1 VCGPLTANIS
11 AIELNG
17 AKTSA
22 SHQTVVFKT
31 KNTERMRVASG
42 GNIGISNTEPDE
54 LLTLGGNLK
63 LIESNTAIFGNGTN
77 FLKISTDITGSQTKV
92 QTRVGTGKGLN
103 FYASTTDNM
112 GTPKLTILESSN
124 VGVGTISPVG
134 LLHTSGGTVFIN
146 DQVTHRGGVSHL
158 DTPMVVTNTTTIVG
172 TSDFKNVL
180 QLSREG
186 GTSGQHAVRGMFTMG
201 KHALT
206 GSDGSGTSRSQ
217 LNLSLA
223 SDNYSTQGHIMTWRS
238 DKRVGIGT
246 TRPTSHLEI
255 VTTGIGNPTT
265 NGVLVHSE
273 EINNSAD
280 DAIVAMRSDTLN
292 SNSFASFIQAD
303 GITGDPT
310 GYSMGVTAS
319 GGDFR
324 LTKNPSVINDSTNT
338 RIFIDGANGNMGIG
352 TDVPRDSLEVGG
364 NVVIGNQLTFG
375 GLETDEIG
383 NTFIRER
390 FYNTDGKTELLVYKG
405 NEGALASVTGP
416 DRIRSVAPLHIFQT
430 YDDTGQT
437 LAERETL
444 LGSEAITQTALL
456 AVNKDRVL
464 VGTSVDPGGNSR
476 LFVDGGFQ
484 FATGSKIITGVMDIF
499 SVSTGGNK
507 GVIDNISSALTF
519 RQNSVEYA
527 RFTENGLFG
536 LGTSSPD
543 TNVHVY
549 SALTTDVDVLK
560 LESPGTN
567 KKTGISLNTND
578 NYGGYVRGFSDS
590 THSIHGTVIGA
601 VNNNVE
607 ADGIHIIHT
616 SNVGVGTVN
625 PSEHFTVY
633 NGTARLEHATSN
645 AILEFKTTGGVSN
658 IYGDHTGNVFIDPV
672 RSLVVK
678 SDTEITGDL
687 QIDGKIDLGNQVA
700 VDLGGSDATTSL
712 HVGGGF
718 ISGSN
723 EVGCKRYSKSFT
735 LGSTAAK
742 SVRLYF
748 ADGGTPEKMPAFY
761 AKIVAMLRKT
771 DGSAVRDMSTMVLE
785 IQGGSHD
792 GTTNSSLDD
801 EITVGTKNLFGGDSD
816 FPWSP
821 NVTVGKKGVLLTPH
835 DVGSGRIYKYDIHV
849 ELITASLSGTHTGGF
864 LKSIK
869 NNVNVG
875 QVDSFGAGQNIVTF
889 TY

>member
-1 VCGPLTANIS
+1 
-11 AIELNG
+11 
-17 AKTSA
+17 
-22 SHQTVVFKT
+22 
-31 KNTERMRVASG
+31 
-42 GNIGISNTEPDE
+42 
-54 LLTLGGNLK
+54 
-63 LIESNTAIFGNGTN
+63 
-77 FLKISTDITGSQTKV
+77 
-92 QTRVGTGKGLN
+92 
-103 FYASTTDNM
+103 
-112 GTPKLTILESSN
+112 
-124 VGVGTISPVG
+124 
-134 LLHTSGGTVFIN
+134 
-146 DQVTHRGGVSHL
+146 
-158 DTPMVVTNTTTIVG
+158 
-172 TSDFKNVL
+172 
-180 QLSREG
+180 
-186 GTSGQHAVRGMFTMG
+186 
-201 KHALT
+201 
-206 GSDGSGTSRSQ
+206 
-217 LNLSLA
+217 
-223 SDNYSTQGHIMTWRS
+223 
-238 DKRVGIGT
+238 
-246 TRPTSHLEI
+246 
-255 VTTGIGNPTT
+255 
-265 NGVLVHSE
+265 
-273 EINNSAD
+273 
-280 DAIVAMRSDTLN
+280 
-292 SNSFASFIQAD
+292 
-303 GITGDPT
+303 
-310 GYSMGVTAS
+310 MGVTGS
-319 GGDFR
+319 TVDFR
-324 LTKNPSVINDSTNT
+324 LTKNPNVINDPATS
-338 RIFIDGANGNMGIG
+338 RIFISGSTGNMGIG
-352 TDVPRDSLEVGG
+352 TDAPRVPLEVNG
-364 NVVIGNQLTFG
+364 NVIVGNQLSFTG
-375 GLETDEIG
+375 VETDELG

-390 FYNTDGKTELLVYKG
+390 YYNTDGKTELVTFKG

-430 YDDTGQT
+430 YDSTGLT
-437 LAERETL
+437 EGGIEALI
-444 LGSEAITQTALL
+444 GSELSVQNALL
-456 AVNKDRVL
+456 TVNKDRVL

-484 FATGSKIITGVMDIF
+484 FATGSKVITGVMDIF
-499 SVSTGGNK
+499 SVTTGGNK

-519 RQNSVEYA
+519 RQSGIEYA
-527 RFTENGLFG
+527 RFTEEGLFG

-549 SALTTDVDVLK
+549 SALTTDVDILK
-560 LESPGTN
+560 LESPANSGT
-567 KKTGISLNTND
+567 KKAGISLTTD
-578 NYGGYVRGFSDS
+578 TGKGGYVRGFSDS
-590 THSIHGTVIGA
+590 THSVHGTVMGA
-601 VNNNVE
+601 VNGGTE

-700 VDLGGSDATTSL
+700 VDLGGSDATTAL

-821 NVTVGKKGVLLTPH
+821 NITVGKKGVLLTPH
-835 DVGSGRIYKYDIHV
+835 DIGSGRIYKYDIHV

>member
-1 VCGPLTANIS
+1 
-11 AIELNG
+11 
-17 AKTSA
+17 
-22 SHQTVVFKT
+22 
-31 KNTERMRVASG
+31 
-42 GNIGISNTEPDE
+42 
-54 LLTLGGNLK
+54 
-63 LIESNTAIFGNGTN
+63 
-77 FLKISTDITGSQTKV
+77 
-92 QTRVGTGKGLN
+92 
-103 FYASTTDNM
+103 
-112 GTPKLTILESSN
+112 
-124 VGVGTISPVG
+124 
-134 LLHTSGGTVFIN
+134 
-146 DQVTHRGGVSHL
+146 
-158 DTPMVVTNTTTIVG
+158 
-172 TSDFKNVL
+172 
-180 QLSREG
+180 
-186 GTSGQHAVRGMFTMG
+186 
-201 KHALT
+201 
-206 GSDGSGTSRSQ
+206 
-217 LNLSLA
+217 
-223 SDNYSTQGHIMTWRS
+223 
-238 DKRVGIGT
+238 
-246 TRPTSHLEI
+246 
-255 VTTGIGNPTT
+255 
-265 NGVLVHSE
+265 
-273 EINNSAD
+273 
-280 DAIVAMRSDTLN
+280 
-292 SNSFASFIQAD
+292 
-303 GITGDPT
+303 
-310 GYSMGVTAS
+310 
-319 GGDFR
+319 
-324 LTKNPSVINDSTNT
+324 
-338 RIFIDGANGNMGIG
+338 
-352 TDVPRDSLEVGG
+352 
-364 NVVIGNQLTFG
+364 
-375 GLETDEIG
+375 
-383 NTFIRER
+383 
-390 FYNTDGKTELLVYKG
+390 
-405 NEGALASVTGP
+405 
-416 DRIRSVAPLHIFQT
+416 
-430 YDDTGQT
+430 
-437 LAERETL
+437 
-444 LGSEAITQTALL
+444 
-456 AVNKDRVL
+456 
-464 VGTSVDPGGNSR
+464 
-476 LFVDGGFQ
+476 
-484 FATGSKIITGVMDIF
+484 MDIF

-578 NYGGYVRGFSDS
+578 NYGGYVRGFSN
-590 THSIHGTVIGA
+590 TQHSVHGTVLGA

-748 ADGGTPEKMPAFY
+748 ADGGSPEKMPAFY

-816 FPWSP
+816 FPWNP
-821 NVTVGKKGVLLTPH
+821 NITVGKKGVLLTPH

-875 QVDSFGAGQNIVTF
+875 QVDNFGAGQDIASF